1 MLVEK
6 ILNFV
11 EQIHKKRIVNY
22 LKEKPIKAIID
33 VGAHKGEFI
42 NCSLRINSVEKIV
55 AFEPRKKYL
64 NF

>member
-22 LKEKPIKAIID
+22 LKEKSIKTIID

-42 NCSLRINSVEKIV
+42 NFFLEINSVKKIFS
-55 AFEPRKKYL
+55 FEPRKKI
-64 NF
+64 F